1 MMSGEDD
8 VSEAQHAVIAAP
20 MQPTATEGRTLV
32 PGADSLDYKVPKVAF
47 SPFEQG
53 SSSGSHPNVQP
64 SRYPAP

>member
-8 VSEAQHAVIAAP
+8 VSEAQHVIAAP
-20 MQPTATEGRTLV
+20 LQSTATEGGNQV
-32 PGADSLDYKVPKVAF
+32 PGADSLEYKAPKVAF

-53 SSSGSHPNVQP
+53 SSDSHPNVQL